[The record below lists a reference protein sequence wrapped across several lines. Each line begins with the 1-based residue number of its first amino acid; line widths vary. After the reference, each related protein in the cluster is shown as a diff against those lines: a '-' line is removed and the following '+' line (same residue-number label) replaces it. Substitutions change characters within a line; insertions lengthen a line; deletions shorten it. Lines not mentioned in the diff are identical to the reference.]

1 MIREPVPEDI
11 RRFILLSVASVPH
24 LEAILLL
31 RSMADHSW
39 TEKTVAERLY
49 ISEKAAGGLLGE
61 LQSAGFIVATESSTS
76 ITYRYGPNSES
87 LRQTIDRLAECYS
100 KNLLEVTN
108 IIHSKIDR
116 KAQQFA
122 DAFKW
127 RKDS

>member
-1 MIREPVPEDI
+1 MIREPIPEDI
-11 RRFILLSVASVPH
+11 KRFILRSIASIPH

-31 RSMADHSW
+31 RGKPDQVWLERS
-39 TEKTVAERLY
+39 VAERLY
-49 ISEKAAGGLLGE
+49 ISEKAAAGLLEE
-61 LQSAGFIVATESSTS
+61 LSAAGFVSSS
-76 ITYRYGPNSES
+76 QADPPAYRYQPSS
-87 LRQTIDRLAECYS
+87 DQLRQLVDRLAECYA

-122 DAFKW
+122 DAFRW